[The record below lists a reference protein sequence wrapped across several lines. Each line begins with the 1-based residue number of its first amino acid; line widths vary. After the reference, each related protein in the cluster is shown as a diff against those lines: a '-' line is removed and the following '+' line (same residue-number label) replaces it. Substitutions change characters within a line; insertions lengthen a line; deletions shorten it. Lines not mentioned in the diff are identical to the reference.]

1 MIADRKTPTRHTV
14 AALQRLTMVLTVTL
28 AAVAGQWTCTPSPA
42 YAVPSFA
49 RQTGMPCTACHTNFP
64 LLTPFGRAFKLNG
77 YVMRGAQQT
86 DSWQDMLKDVHL
98 AAMVLPSFTHTNKDQ
113 PQNAAPHFG
122 ENDNFAV
129 TQISLFYAGQL
140 FWKVGAFVQ
149 GTWDGVAR
157 QWSWDNVDIR
167 FANTTTF
174 ADRPLVYGTTLNN
187 NPTVQDLWNTTPA
200 WSFPFTASGVA
211 PAPAAS
217 TLIQGGF
224 SQQVLGFGAYA
235 MWDDLIY
242 AEGSAYRTLP
252 FHIQQGLGV
261 DPEGE
266 AEISGV
272 APYWRLALQHAWGS
286 HYLEVGHFGLWASTY
301 PGRDETAQTDHTS
314 DLGFD
319 SQYQYFSP
327 EHDVTLLS
335 SWIREDA
342 DWNASRTLGLTDK
355 GANVLNAI
363 NLSASYLYDKTFG
376 LTIGFFDINGR
387 HDATL
392 FGDSRT
398 GSADSYGEIIQ
409 LDYLPFNKNGGPWF
423 WPYSNVKLSAQ
434 YTLYQQFDGA
444 HSNIDGAG
452 RHPSDNNTLY
462 LESWIAF

>member
-1 MIADRKTPTRHTV
+1 VGAHHNRVVPFVVGVVALGYGLCVPATV
-14 AALQRLTMVLTVTL
+14 H
-28 AAVAGQWTCTPSPA
+28 
-42 YAVPSFA
+42 AVPSFA

-77 YVMRGAQQT
+77 YVMRGGGRT
-86 DSWQDMLKDVHL
+86 DSWQDVLKDIHV
-98 AAMVLPSFTHTNKDQ
+98 AAMIQPSFTHTNADQ
-113 PQNAAPHFG
+113 TANAAPHFG
-122 ENDNFAV
+122 ETDNFAM

-140 FWKVGAFVQ
+140 FWKFGAFLQ

-157 QWSWDNVDIR
+157 SWSWDNVDVR

-174 ADRPLVYGTTLNN
+174 ADKPLVYGTTLNN

-200 WSFPFTASGVA
+200 WGFPFTASGVA

-217 TLIQGGF
+217 TLIQGGL

-235 MWDDLIY
+235 MWDDLVY
-242 AEGSAYRTLP
+242 LEGAAYRTLP

-266 AEISGV
+266 AETSGA

-286 HYLEVGHFGLWASTY
+286 HYLEIGHYGLWASTY
-301 PGRDETAQTDHTS
+301 PGRDQSAQTDHTS

-327 EHDVTLLS
+327 LHDVTLLA
-335 SWIREDA
+335 SWIREDD
-342 DWNASRTLGLTDK
+342 DWNASRTLGLVDK

-363 NLSASYLYDKTFG
+363 NHTASYLFDKTY
-376 LTIGFFDINGR
+376 
-387 HDATL
+387 
-392 FGDSRT
+392 
-398 GSADSYGEIIQ
+398 DSYGEIIQ
-409 LDYLPFNKNGGPWF
+409 IDYLPFNKKGGPWF

-434 YTLYQQFDGA
+434 YTMYQQFDGA
-444 HSNIDGAG
+444 HSNIDGMG

-462 LESWIAF
+462 LEAWIAF